1 MRFLFYSH
9 DGLGLGHTRR
19 HLTVAAALAEQAPD
33 AAILLATGAEELGRF
48 GLPRHVEIL
57 KLPGLRKDAN
67 EKYSARRLKVSVN
80 EIRALRSALLLSA
93 VRAFKPDVVLVD
105 KHPFGASGEFK
116 AGLKALRRSGG
127 RAVLGLRDI
136 LDAPAQV
143 LLEWKKVRKLIAAHY
158 EQVLIYGERA
168 VFDPVTAYD
177 FSKELAKRTQF
188 AGYVFSPE
196 NPIALENF
204 DWPFPPRERRSR
216 PVVLATCGG
225 GEDGFRT
232 LETFMR
238 CSFQA
243 SWQAVAVAGPMTPDA
258 ELARLDKIAA
268 ETGVTFR
275 HYIPHLS
282 ALFGA
287 VDALVCMGG
296 YNTLVEAAALGV
308 PTVCVPRTHPR
319 LEQLMRAEAFERL
332 GLLRVCHPEQL
343 EVRAL
348 RFQIEKALKISR
360 TSLRTRAGRVLD
372 FDGAQRAA
380 GCLLALAQGATE
392 SRGSLRTTKAMSGA
406 AAQKQFD

>member
-19 HLTVAAALAEQAPD
+19 HLTVAAALAQQAPD
-33 AAILLATGAEELGRF
+33 AAILLATGAEEPGRF
-48 GLPRHVEIL
+48 GLPRQVEIL

-93 VRAFKPDVVLVD
+93 VRAFQPEVVLVD

-116 AGLKALRRSGG
+116 AGLKALRRAGG

-143 LLEWKKVRKLIAAHY
+143 LVEWKKVRELIATHY
-158 EQVLIYGERA
+158 EQVLIYGDRA
-168 VFDPVTAYD
+168 VFDPVSAYN
-177 FSKELAKRTQF
+177 FPEELAKRTQF
-188 AGYVFSPE
+188 SGYVFSPE
-196 NPIALENF
+196 NPTALQNF
-204 DWPFPPRERRSR
+204 DWPFPRHERRSR

-238 CSFQA
+238 ASFQA
-243 SWQAVAVAGPMTPDA
+243 PWQAVTVAGPMAPDA
-258 ELARLDKIAA
+258 ELERLEGIAA

-275 HYIPHLS
+275 HYVPHLS
-282 ALFGA
+282 ALFGS

-319 LEQLMRAEAFERL
+319 VEQLMRAQAFERL
-332 GLLRVCHPEQL
+332 GLLQLCHPERL
-343 EVRAL
+343 EVQEL
-348 RFQIEKALKISR
+348 RSQIEKALNISR
-360 TSLRTRAGRVLD
+360 ASLKARAHRVLD

-380 GCLLALAQGATE
+380 GCLLALAQRSTE
-392 SRGSLRTTKAMSGA
+392 SRRSSRVAKTRSAQA
-406 AAQKQFD
+406 AAERVN